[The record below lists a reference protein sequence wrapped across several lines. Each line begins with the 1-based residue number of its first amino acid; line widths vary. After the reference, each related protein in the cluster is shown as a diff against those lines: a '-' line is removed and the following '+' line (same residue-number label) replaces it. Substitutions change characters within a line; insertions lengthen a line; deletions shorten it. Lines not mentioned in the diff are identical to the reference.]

1 MTRTSGTSHSS
12 SNSGASHS
20 TTGSHDETGS
30 SGATTSKTKNDNT
43 DNTDP
48 NTPSADQ
55 TKRTD
60 GKTNG
65 GKPGDKD
72 ANDKEGKGVDVS
84 DGSTPPQAGTA
95 ARDVYDAKK
104 RLVDEG
110 NAAKMTAEQQLN
122 ATLAEIKQWAKD
134 HEIDNDQ

>member
-1 MTRTSGTSHSS
+1 MTRTSSASHSSSGTSHS
-12 SNSGASHS
+12 
-20 TTGSHDETGS
+20 TPGSHDETGS
-30 SGATTSKTKNDNT
+30 GGTTTSKEKDHNT

-72 ANDKEGKGVDVS
+72 VSDKEGKGVDVS
-84 DGSTPPQAGTA
+84 DGSTPPAAGTP

-104 RLVDEG
+104 RLVDDG
-110 NAAKMTAEQQLN
+110 NTARMTAEQQLN

-134 HEIDNDQ
+134 HEIDNDR